1 MSLCWLIF
9 RAGNSNSGKKT
20 TMKWMRAGQ
29 TSRKFRILGWKH
41 AILLNISLESI
52 LSIYN
57 DVIVLFNLYG
67 WNSKCIYKTSKF
79 ITPLPRLLFPLPHLG
94 PFLFS
99 FLFPLPMTFSPF
111 FLPYMPKICSIAS
124 NLFVFMEIQ
133 IFHILPGG
141 SLSVQNHHI
150 FLRGLLYAT
159 PIRIYGYIILWE
171 LR

>member
-1 MSLCWLIF
+1 MMSLCCLICTDEIP
-9 RAGNSNSGKKT
+9 NVSTKL
-20 TMKWMRAGQ
+20 Q
-29 TSRKFRILGWKH
+29 
-41 AILLNISLESI
+41 
-52 LSIYN
+52 
-57 DVIVLFNLYG
+57 
-67 WNSKCIYKTSKF
+67 KF

-99 FLFPLPMTFSPF
+99 FLFSLPMTFSPF

-150 FLRGLLYAT
+150 FNADFYTPRQYGLRIHYQCIPLRTAVIFTAHTLWRAT
-159 PIRIYGYIILWE
+159 LFPQRILFKI
-171 LR
+171 